1 MPIANVR
8 SLGARDELVPVL
20 VPGEPAQDELV
31 DDELAAEAMEVGS
44 GRRSSLRSDCQYSD
58 ASRRGHGLTVL
69 ILIIGKRGRGL
80 SARRRRRRRRWW
92 WW

>member
-31 DDELAAEAMEVGS
+31 DDELVAEAMEVES
-44 GRRSSLRSDCQYSD
+44 GRRSSLKSDC
-58 ASRRGHGLTVL
+58 
-69 ILIIGKRGRGL
+69 
-80 SARRRRRRRRWW
+80 
-92 WW
+92 